1 MNPDDPDKVE
11 TGCDY
16 HPKGHHFN
24 MKKTS
29 RHKTYSNNY
38 EPPLMMKYE

>member
-1 MNPDDPDKVE
+1 MPDDPDKVE

-29 RHKTYSNNY
+29 RHSISTITNCWVRWGIIT
-38 EPPLMMKYE
+38 E